1 MTFYPRRSWRG
12 ERGAGI
18 LYAGSDEVREQA
30 MAEGW
35 QVAGDAAR
43 VYERELVPALFAEW
57 PSHVLDAARVVPGS
71 RVLDVACGT
80 GVVVR
85 AALARTCRAVGTDLN
100 PGMLQVAAELAP
112 EAGFVRGSATALPFR
127 TGAFDASVMQFALM
141 YVPDRALAIR
151 EMSRTVT
158 PGGAVAAVVWADI
171 DLNPGYRAL
180 AALFDKHAGEH
191 AATFRSPYSF
201 GDSGVL
207 RALFA
212 SAGLHDID
220 VATIEGTARFESV
233 AALLRGEIDGSPL
246 AGHLSSDNPTL
257 IREATRALGEFV
269 QSDGRVAFPNPAVV
283 VRGTA

>member
-1 MTFYPRRSWRG
+1 
-12 ERGAGI
+12 
-18 LYAGSDEVREQA
+18 

-57 PSHVLDAARVVPGS
+57 PPYVLDAARVAPAS
-71 RVLDVACGT
+71 RLLDVACGT

-85 AALARTCRAVGTDLN
+85 EALARGSPAIGTDLN
-100 PGMLQVAAELAP
+100 LSMLQVGAELTP
-112 EAGFVRGSATALPFR
+112 EAGFVQASASALPFR
-127 TGAFDASVMQFALM
+127 TGAFDAAVMQFALM

-151 EMSRTVT
+151 EMSRVVAQ
-158 PGGAVAAVVWADI
+158 GGAVVAVVWANI

-180 AALFDKHAGEH
+180 AALFDERAGEH

-207 RALFA
+207 RDLFA
-212 SAGLHDID
+212 NAGLHEIE

-246 AGHLSSDNPTL
+246 AGHVSSDDPTL
-257 IREATRALGEFV
+257 IQEATSALSHFV
-269 QSDGRVAFPNPAVV
+269 QSDGRVTFPNPAII